1 MVSFIRLVR
10 EGKVRLS
17 RKYTPPVVSALM
29 KRLFTPSVLLFVFSA
44 VMSTR
49 VADPHPRC
57 R

>member
-44 VMSTR
+44 VLSTR